1 MRILK
6 RKGGKYGARK
16 VTNRHGDFDS
26 AKEARRYQKLLLLMM
41 AGEINNLQR
50 QVVFRLVPG
59 MKLEGEDRKRPDLR
73 YVADF
78 VYNTKDGVEVIEDAK
93 GFKTPEYKIKKHLMA
108 ALLGKQIKEV

>member
-1 MRILK
+1 MRVLK
-6 RKGGKYGARK
+6 RKRGKYGARK
-16 VTNRHGDFDS
+16 VTNRHGKFDS
-26 AKEARRYQKLLLLMM
+26 GREAKRYQQLVLLLM
-41 AGEINNLQR
+41 AGEISQLER

-78 VYNTKDGVEVIEDAK
+78 VYHTRDGVEVIEDAK
-93 GFKTPEYKIKKHLMA
+93 GCKTPEYKIKKHLMA